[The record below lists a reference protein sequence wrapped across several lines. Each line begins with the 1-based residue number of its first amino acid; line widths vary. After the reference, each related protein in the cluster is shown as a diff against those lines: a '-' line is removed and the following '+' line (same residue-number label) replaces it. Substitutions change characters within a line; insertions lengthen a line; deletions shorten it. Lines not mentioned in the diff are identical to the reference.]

1 MNAKGRGYQ
10 LSTSRSRGRPGCD
23 QARHRGDMMPRR
35 GRASPESACRT
46 GDTEV
51 SDLPRRL
58 QRGHTNEGIADENMR
73 VRGARRE
80 DLEGILALARR
91 TGVFTSEEIGVVRE
105 LVEAELSNPRQ
116 RDYHSLVIEM
126 DARVVGF
133 ACYGPTPMTDGTYDL
148 YWIFV
153 HPSYQRRS
161 IGSALLREVERAI
174 EQIRGRML
182 VVDTSST
189 RRYSRARRFYENHG
203 FQKAAEVK
211 DFYRVDDSRITY
223 MKQFARESRPEQ

>member
-1 MNAKGRGYQ
+1 MTRCGLG
-10 LSTSRSRGRPGCD
+10 
-23 QARHRGDMMPRR
+23 
-35 GRASPESACRT
+35 SPQRACRT
-46 GDTEV
+46 GDTEL
-51 SDLPRRL
+51 SDLPRRP
-58 QRGHTNEGIADENMR
+58 QSGHTSEGISGEEMR
-73 VRGARRE
+73 VRGVRRE

-105 LVEAELSNPRQ
+105 LVEAELNNPRQ
-116 RDYHSLVIEM
+116 RDYHSLIVEA
-126 DARVVGF
+126 DGRVVGF
-133 ACYGPTPMTDGTYDL
+133 ACYGPAPMTDGTYDL

-174 EQIRGRML
+174 EKIRGRML

-211 DFYRVDDSRITY
+211 GFYRVDDSRITY

>member
-1 MNAKGRGYQ
+1 
-10 LSTSRSRGRPGCD
+10 
-23 QARHRGDMMPRR
+23 MPRCAW
-35 GRASPESACRT
+35 ASPQSACRT
-46 GDTEV
+46 GETEL
-51 SDLPRRL
+51 SDLPRRP
-58 QRGHTNEGIADENMR
+58 QRGHASEGIAGEEMR
-73 VRGARRE
+73 VRGVRRE

-116 RDYHSLVIEM
+116 RDYHSLVVETKG
-126 DARVVGF
+126 RVVGF

-153 HPSYQRRS
+153 HPSYQKRS
-161 IGSALLREVERAI
+161 IGSALLREVESAVG
-174 EQIRGRML
+174 QARGRML
-182 VVDTSST
+182 LVDTSST
-189 RRYSRARRFYENHG
+189 RRYARARRFYENFG